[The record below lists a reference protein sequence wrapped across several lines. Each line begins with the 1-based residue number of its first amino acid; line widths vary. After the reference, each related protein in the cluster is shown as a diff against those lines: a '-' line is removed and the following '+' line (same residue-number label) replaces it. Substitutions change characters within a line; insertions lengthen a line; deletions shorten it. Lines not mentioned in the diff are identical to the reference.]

1 MNNLIY
7 KLKKSDFADK
17 ITLIVAMVLLVVL
30 FGALNR
36 NYVTG
41 ANMINILIA
50 CSLTGFVAIGET
62 NLIIANQ
69 NDLSAGSVAACAGVL
84 AAILAREG
92 VPAILALAIA
102 VCAGFLVGAVNAG
115 LVTFLKL
122 QPFIATLATMSVVR
136 GIAYILCNGKA
147 VAISDKTFIK
157 FGNYRIFG
165 ILPVPVLL
173 LLIAFIV
180 FGIIL
185 SKTYFG
191 RSIYVLGGNTYAA
204 RLAGL
209 NPTRI
214 IFKLHIIES
223 GLAAFAGVLLAD
235 TGEADMLPG
244 NMMSL
249 VLHEPIGVVG
259 QIVPW
264 NFPFLMAAWK
274 LAPVLAAGDCTVFKP
289 SSTTSLTVLE
299 LAKLTEGVIPAG
311 VFNVV
316 TGRGSKSGQ
325 YILDNPK
332 ISKLAFTGSTEVG
345 RDVARAAAERLIPA
359 TLELGGKSANIIFP
373 DAKWDMMLDGIQ
385 LGILFN
391 QGQVCCAGS
400 RIFVHEDIYDKFV
413 EDACRAF
420 GNVKIGM
427 PWEDDTQMGSQID
440 ENQLNKILEY
450 VEIAKQEG
458 GRVLCGGE
466 RATEGELA
474 KGAFLK
480 PTLIEVPNNSCR
492 VAQEEIFGPVAVVI
506 KFKDEQEVID
516 LANDSVYGLG
526 GAVWTRDINRAFR
539 VAQGV
544 KTGRM
549 WVNTYNQIPSGA
561 PFGGY
566 KESGI
571 GRETHKVMLEHYTQT
586 KNIMINLGEEPSGF
600 YPAK

>member
-1 MNNLIY
+1 MNNPAQKSYQLYIGGEWVDASDGGTLDVYCPANGEQLSVIADATKEDVDRAVDAAWEAFETWSKTTKAERAIILNKVADLIEENAE
-7 KLKKSDFADK
+7 K
-17 ITLIVAMVLLVVL
+17 
-30 FGALNR
+30 
-36 NYVTG
+36 
-41 ANMINILIA
+41 
-50 CSLTGFVAIGET
+50 
-62 NLIIANQ
+62 
-69 NDLSAGSVAACAGVL
+69 
-84 AAILAREG
+84 
-92 VPAILALAIA
+92 LAL
-102 VCAGFLVGAVNAG
+102 LES
-115 LVTFLKL
+115 LD
-122 QPFIATLATMSVVR
+122 
-136 GIAYILCNGKA
+136 NGKPIRETRA
-147 VAISDKTFIK
+147 IDVAYSVDHFR
-157 FGNYRIFG
+157 Y
-165 ILPVPVLL
+165 
-173 LLIAFIV
+173 
-180 FGIIL
+180 
-185 SKTYFG
+185 
-191 RSIYVLGGNTYAA
+191 
-204 RLAGL
+204 
-209 NPTRI
+209 
-214 IFKLHIIES
+214 
-223 GLAAFAGVLLAD
+223 FAGVLLAD

-413 EDACRAF
+413 QDACEAF
-420 GNVKIGM
+420 GKVKVGL

-440 ENQLNKILEY
+440 QNQMNKILEY

-480 PTLIEVPNNSCR
+480 PTLIEVPNNSRR

>member
-1 MNNLIY
+1 MKNPAQESYGLYIGGKWTPASDGKTLEVY
-7 KLKKSDFADK
+7 CPADGSKLSEIADATKDDVDRAVDAAWEAFESWSKTSKAERAIILNKVADIIEENAEMFALLE
-17 ITLIVAMVLLVVL
+17 TL
-30 FGALNR
+30 
-36 NYVTG
+36 
-41 ANMINILIA
+41 
-50 CSLTGFVAIGET
+50 
-62 NLIIANQ
+62 
-69 NDLSAGSVAACAGVL
+69 D
-84 AAILAREG
+84 
-92 VPAILALAIA
+92 
-102 VCAGFLVGAVNAG
+102 
-115 LVTFLKL
+115 
-122 QPFIATLATMSVVR
+122 
-136 GIAYILCNGKA
+136 NGKPIRETRAIDVAYA
-147 VAISDKTFIK
+147 VDHFR
-157 FGNYRIFG
+157 Y
-165 ILPVPVLL
+165 
-173 LLIAFIV
+173 
-180 FGIIL
+180 
-185 SKTYFG
+185 
-191 RSIYVLGGNTYAA
+191 
-204 RLAGL
+204 
-209 NPTRI
+209 
-214 IFKLHIIES
+214 
-223 GLAAFAGVLLAD
+223 FAGCLLAD
-235 TGEADMLPG
+235 TGEADLLPG
-244 NMMSL
+244 NMMSI

-299 LAKLTEGVIPAG
+299 LARLTEGIIPPG

-325 YILDNPK
+325 YILDNPR
-332 ISKLAFTGSTEVG
+332 ITKLAFTGSTEVG

-373 DAKWDMMLDGIQ
+373 DAKWDMVIDGVQ

-400 RIFVHEDIYDKFV
+400 RIFVHEDVYDKFV
-413 EDACRAF
+413 HDAVEAF
-420 GNVKIGM
+420 ENVKVGL
-427 PWEDDTQMGSQID
+427 PWEEDTQMGSQID
-440 ENQLNKILEY
+440 QRQMAKILEY

-458 GRVLCGGE
+458 GEVLCGGE
-466 RATEGELA
+466 RAIDGPLA
-474 KGAFLK
+474 QGAFLK
-480 PTLIEVPNNSCR
+480 PTLIAVPDNKCR

-516 LANDSVYGLG
+516 MANDSVYGLG

-539 VAQGV
+539 VAQGI

-571 GRETHKVMLEHYTQT
+571 GRETHKVMLEHYCQT

>member
-180 FGIIL
+180 FSIIL

-235 TGEADMLPG
+235 TAVKAATVD
-244 NMMSL
+244 
-249 VLHEPIGVVG
+249 VVG
-259 QIVPW
+259 YSSPANGGTSFSNEVILTFTGDSGAVKQAII
-264 NFPFLMAAWK
+264 AARDVGMQ
-274 LAPVLAAGDCTVFKP
+274 VLKTLEP
-289 SSTTSLTVLE
+289 SVELKSTTT
-299 LAKLTEGVIPAG
+299 P
-311 VFNVV
+311 
-316 TGRGSKSGQ
+316 
-325 YILDNPK
+325 YIL
-332 ISKLAFTGSTEVG
+332 
-345 RDVARAAAERLIPA
+345 
-359 TLELGGKSANIIFP
+359 
-373 DAKWDMMLDGIQ
+373 
-385 LGILFN
+385 
-391 QGQVCCAGS
+391 
-400 RIFVHEDIYDKFV
+400 
-413 EDACRAF
+413 
-420 GNVKIGM
+420 
-427 PWEDDTQMGSQID
+427 
-440 ENQLNKILEY
+440 
-450 VEIAKQEG
+450 
-458 GRVLCGGE
+458 
-466 RATEGELA
+466 
-474 KGAFLK
+474 
-480 PTLIEVPNNSCR
+480 
-492 VAQEEIFGPVAVVI
+492 
-506 KFKDEQEVID
+506 
-516 LANDSVYGLG
+516 
-526 GAVWTRDINRAFR
+526 
-539 VAQGV
+539 
-544 KTGRM
+544 
-549 WVNTYNQIPSGA
+549 
-561 PFGGY
+561 
-566 KESGI
+566 
-571 GRETHKVMLEHYTQT
+571 
-586 KNIMINLGEEPSGF
+586 
-600 YPAK
+600 